1 MKKRITATLVSL
13 MATTTIYAGGTDA
26 GTDISNSATLEYS
39 AGGVKQND
47 VQTATPDTFKVDK
60 KVDMVLTTTDTDQIE
75 VTPGQKDR
83 ITNYEFKNEGNAN
96 QYFKFTASNLTN
108 DKEADYDTDK
118 DNQDVDNLE
127 IKCEY
132 TKPDGSTATADW
144 APSFTIEI
152 KKDTTATCQVRADIK
167 APGTAQDKDIMNV
180 ELLST
185 AVTDS
190 TGNTDENE
198 SNTESADTVDV
209 VLADG
214 VADGTLGSSDSG
226 KGDTAKD
233 GKEAARSG
241 YIVVTPV
248 LSVTK
253 TSCVVSD
260 PVNGTSTPK
269 RIPGAII
276 RYMFDIK
283 NTGTGDVS
291 DLNITDDIQSEL
303 LLDNTKAS
311 AKKDENK
318 ASCSC
323 ATEPQTSISGD
334 TTVTGQEVKITKINV
349 EHGSTQTTAGENHT
363 CVSIE
368 TEIK

>member
-1 MKKRITATLVSL
+1 MKKRVTATLVSL
-13 MATTTIYAGGTDA
+13 MATTTIYASGTDA

-39 AGGVKQND
+39 AGGVKQNN

-60 KVDMVLTTTDTDQIE
+60 KVDMVLTTTDTNQIE
-75 VTPGQKDR
+75 VTPGQEDR

-190 TGNTDENE
+190 TGDTAEKE
-198 SNTESADTVDV
+198 SDTESADKIDV

-214 VADGTLGSSDSG
+214 VADNTLGSSDSG
-226 KGDTAKD
+226 KGDSPKD

-276 RYMFDIK
+276 RYMFDIE

-291 DLNITDDIQSEL
+291 DVNITDSIQSEL
-303 LLDNTKAS
+303 LTDNTKDS

-318 ASCSC
+318 TSCSC
-323 ATEPQTSISGD
+323 ATEPQTDISND
-334 TTVTGQEVKITKINV
+334 TTVNGQDVKIEHISV
-349 EHGSTQTTAGENHT
+349 EHGGKHT